1 MTLGEAL
8 FIAREI
14 VEEAATNISDNRIY
28 EAAEVLQYAIDNN
41 LEELI
46 EEAVTLLSQV
56 TKERNQELAI
66 ALTMA
71 VEGGE

>member
-46 EEAVTLLSQV
+46 EEAVTLLTQV